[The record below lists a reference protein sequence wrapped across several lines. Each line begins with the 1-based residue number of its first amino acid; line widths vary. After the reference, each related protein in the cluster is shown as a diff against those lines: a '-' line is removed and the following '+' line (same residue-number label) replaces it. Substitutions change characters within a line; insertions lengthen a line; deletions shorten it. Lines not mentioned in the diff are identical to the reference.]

1 MVNSM
6 FLSKNSLVLG
16 ALSALCL
23 FTSIS
28 AQETL
33 NKNSVKNLITV
44 PLARQSTDYT
54 CGVAALQSILGYYGD
69 DIREDNLA
77 KALGATSDS
86 GTDYTQFVEYA
97 KSKGYEVGV
106 YKDMTLNQLQEFI
119 TKGQPVI
126 CAIQA
131 WSDKPTNYSDDWEDG
146 HYVIAIGYDNDRIYF
161 MDPSTL
167 GNYTYIPI
175 PEFLNR
181 WHDSDQRN
189 NKLIHFGIVITKNKP
204 VYHPDDVKYIQ

>member
-1 MVNSM
+1 MS
-6 FLSKNSLVLG
+6 LSKSCIVPG
-16 ALSALCL
+16 ALSVLCL

-28 AQETL
+28 ARETL
-33 NKNSVKNLITV
+33 DKNTVKNLIPV
-44 PLARQSTDYT
+44 PITRQSTDYT
-54 CGVAALQSILGYYGD
+54 CGVSVMQSVLGYYGD

-77 KALGATSDS
+77 KALGAKPDS
-86 GTDYTQFVEYA
+86 GTDYMHSVEYA
-97 KSKGYEVGV
+97 KLKGYEVAV

-131 WSDKPTNYSDDWEDG
+131 WSEKPANYKEDWEDG
-146 HYVIAIGYDNDRIYF
+146 HYVIAIGYDKDRIYF

-181 WHDSDQRN
+181 WHDVDQRG

-204 VYHPDDVKYIQ
+204 VYHPEDIKYLQ